1 VTPATAARPSP
12 PSTGSRRRRRL
23 VAALVSGALAL
34 SGTVAAAGTAAA
46 DGKDHVVSVPV
57 EFHVQ
62 VPNLLTQGCLGTS
75 VAGPATLRGTL
86 TGPKEAL
93 EKPTTVGSVLSHGD
107 GYDESFWTFPVT
119 GYDVADELAQRGHVS
134 VSYDR
139 LGYGD
144 SDKPNGNGICYAT
157 EASVL
162 KQAIDQLRA
171 GTYTTEDAATKPKF
185 SRVGLFGH
193 SASGFIVEYLAG
205 NLGGVDALGA
215 ISTGLTGS
223 RPLVFQRALE
233 QQTRCTLTGP
243 HPNGYAGLE
252 ADDAQF
258 AADHLNAGIDPTIAA
273 ILTRN
278 RTKDACAG
286 TLNLQNILQNE
297 LATNARVR
305 VPVLVVAG
313 ANDMFFP
320 NAAGH
325 AATFVNAPRTVKVIP
340 DTPHAIA
347 FSGQRHVF
355 TDTLDAFL
363 TANAL

>member
-1 VTPATAARPSP
+1 MTPGTAARTSS
-12 PSTGSRRRRRL
+12 STTASRRHRL
-23 VAALVSGALAL
+23 AAALVSGALAL
-34 SGTVAAAGTAAA
+34 SGTVATAGVAGAT
-46 DGKDHVVSVPV
+46 DGQDHVVSVPV
-57 EFHVQ
+57 EFRVQ
-62 VPNLLTQGCLGTS
+62 VPDLLTQGCLGTS
-75 VAGPATLRGTL
+75 VAGPATLRGTI
-86 TGPKEAL
+86 TGPKDAIDE
-93 EKPTTVGSVLSHGD
+93 PTTVGSVLSHGD
-107 GYDESFWTFPVT
+107 GYDESFWTFPEK
-119 GYDVADELAQRGHVS
+119 GYDVADDLAQRGHVS

-157 EASVL
+157 EAAVL

-171 GTYTTEDAATKPKF
+171 GTYTTTYAKKPKF
-185 SRVGLFGH
+185 TRVGLFGH

-205 NLGGVDALGA
+205 NLGGIDALGA

-223 RPLVFQRALE
+223 TPLVFQRALE
-233 QQTRCTLTGP
+233 QQARCRLTGP
-243 HPNGYAGLE
+243 NPNGYAGLE

-258 AADHLNAGIDPTIAA
+258 ASDHLNTGIDPTIAA

-297 LATNARVR
+297 LATNAKVR

-320 NAAGH
+320 NAPGH
-325 AATFVNAPRTVKVIP
+325 AATFPNAPKTVKVIP
-340 DTPHAIA
+340 ETPHAIA
-347 FSGQRHVF
+347 FSGQRQLF
-355 TDTLDAFL
+355 RDTLDAFMK
-363 TANAL
+363 ANAL